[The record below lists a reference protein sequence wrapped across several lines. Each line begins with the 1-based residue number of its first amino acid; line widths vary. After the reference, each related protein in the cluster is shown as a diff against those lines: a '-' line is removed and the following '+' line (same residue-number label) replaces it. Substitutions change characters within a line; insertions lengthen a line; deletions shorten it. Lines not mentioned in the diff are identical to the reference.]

1 MAKTEKKGFGLH
13 LTIAIIAGAFA
24 LIGLVLFLLGFSTNY
39 YTFGGMNSVLIM
51 VLIVLAMAAIAASA
65 ALIHK
70 FPDKIWAK
78 LMPLAAVGLLAAASM
93 LIVGDRVE
101 GIGNCIITDYDS
113 GHGGEQA
120 IYMSLVGAVSL
131 IVSIIYIIIGL
142 FHENITQPAPRGK
155 TLGFSIAGG
164 VLAVSA
170 IIATLGL
177 VGVNLTGGTSI
188 GPGGV
193 SSGEMASGTYTVSF
207 NGNSGNVDLV
217 QDTQFIP
224 ANVKGLLNADSRLF
238 LDFTL
243 TLDGAGNYTLFA
255 DNYVVEGGKRAE
267 IGDDTGLGLILT
279 TTAEGTY
286 VDNGDGTVTTA
297 PATHVVAVMETDTYS
312 SQMKSPAKMK
322 VGDND
327 ADGTYDSNDYPE
339 VLELVPETVWTI
351 ADGKILSYGKSALK
365 GEFKVS
371 FNGNSGNVDLVQ
383 DTQFI
388 PANVKGLLNAD
399 TRLFLDFTLT
409 LDGAGN
415 YTLFADNYVVEGG
428 KRAEIGDDTGLGLI
442 LTTTAEGT
450 YVDNGDGTVT
460 TAPATHAVA
469 VMETDTYSS
478 QMKSPAKMKVG
489 DNDADGTYDSNDY
502 PEVLELVPETV
513 WTLSG
518 SEIIGYSVPSDE
530 EPADEQPAEDTPAA
544 PAAEGVT
551 IASDDGGTAINFNPD
566 GTFSFDFDAYSVH
579 EEGTYTYEGGVL
591 TVTNPNGDS
600 FTAEGDPMALH
611 YVTAVSEQLAGDY
624 TIPAAAFDFAPA
636 SEGGFDAFTVVSDDG
651 GTKLTVNPDGTYVF
665 AFESYGIED
674 PGTWS
679 TVDGKTVFVNAN
691 GLEMPLEG
699 GKLHYVSGV
708 SEQLTGDFTFEMP
721 ASGGAASGF
730 DAFTV
735 VSDDGGT
742 KLTVN
747 PDGTYVFA
755 FESYNIEDPGTWSTV
770 DGKTVFVN
778 ANGLEMPLEGGKLHY
793 VSGVSEQLTGDF
805 TFEMPATGGA
815 AAEPY
820 TVPSDD
826 GATTI
831 TFNGD
836 GTYMFEFASYGVQ
849 DAGTYA
855 FDGATLTVINSTGL
869 EMTTSDG
876 KLHYISGVSEQ
887 LTGDFTLDLSK
898 L

>member
-1 MAKTEKKGFGLH
+1 MAETEKKGFGLH

-39 YTFGGMNSVLIM
+39 YTFGGMNSVLIT

-142 FHENITQPAPRGK
+142 FHENITQPAPRAK

-170 IIATLGL
+170 IVATLGL

-224 ANVKGLLNADSRLF
+224 ANVKGLLNADTRLF

-243 TLDGAGNYTLFA
+243 TLDGAGRYTLFA

-339 VLELVPETVWTI
+339 VLELVPETVWT
-351 ADGKILSYGKSALK
+351 
-365 GEFKVS
+365 
-371 FNGNSGNVDLVQ
+371 
-383 DTQFI
+383 
-388 PANVKGLLNAD
+388 
-399 TRLFLDFTLT
+399 
-409 LDGAGN
+409 
-415 YTLFADNYVVEGG
+415 
-428 KRAEIGDDTGLGLI
+428 
-442 LTTTAEGT
+442 
-450 YVDNGDGTVT
+450 
-460 TAPATHAVA
+460 
-469 VMETDTYSS
+469 
-478 QMKSPAKMKVG
+478 
-489 DNDADGTYDSNDY
+489 
-502 PEVLELVPETV
+502 
-513 WTLSG
+513 LSG

-544 PAAEGVT
+544 PAPEGVT
-551 IASDDGGTAINFNPD
+551 IVSDDGGTAITFNPD

-579 EEGTYTYEGGVL
+579 EEGTYTYEEGVL

-691 GLEMPLEG
+691 GLEMALEG

-721 ASGGAASGF
+721 AS
-730 DAFTV
+730 
-735 VSDDGGT
+735 
-742 KLTVN
+742 
-747 PDGTYVFA
+747 
-755 FESYNIEDPGTWSTV
+755 
-770 DGKTVFVN
+770 
-778 ANGLEMPLEGGKLHY
+778 
-793 VSGVSEQLTGDF
+793 
-805 TFEMPATGGA
+805 GGA

>member
-1 MAKTEKKGFGLH
+1 MAETEKKGFGLH

-39 YTFGGMNSVLIM
+39 YTFGGMNSVLIT

-142 FHENITQPAPRGK
+142 FHENITQPAPRAK

-170 IIATLGL
+170 IVATLGL

-224 ANVKGLLNADSRLF
+224 ANVKGLLNADTRLF

-243 TLDGAGNYTLFA
+243 TLDGAGRYTLFA

-339 VLELVPETVWTI
+339 VLELVPETVWT
-351 ADGKILSYGKSALK
+351 
-365 GEFKVS
+365 
-371 FNGNSGNVDLVQ
+371 
-383 DTQFI
+383 
-388 PANVKGLLNAD
+388 
-399 TRLFLDFTLT
+399 
-409 LDGAGN
+409 
-415 YTLFADNYVVEGG
+415 
-428 KRAEIGDDTGLGLI
+428 
-442 LTTTAEGT
+442 
-450 YVDNGDGTVT
+450 
-460 TAPATHAVA
+460 
-469 VMETDTYSS
+469 
-478 QMKSPAKMKVG
+478 
-489 DNDADGTYDSNDY
+489 
-502 PEVLELVPETV
+502 
-513 WTLSG
+513 LSG

-544 PAAEGVT
+544 PAPEGVT
-551 IASDDGGTAINFNPD
+551 IVSDDGGTAITFNPD

-579 EEGTYTYEGGVL
+579 EEGTYTYEEGVL

-679 TVDGKTVFVNAN
+679 TIDGKTVFVNAN

-721 ASGGAASGF
+721 ASGGAASSF

-755 FESYNIEDPGTWSTV
+755 FESYGIEDPGTWSTV

-778 ANGLEMPLEGGKLHY
+778 ANGLEMALEGGKLHY

-805 TFEMPATGGA
+805 TFEMPASGGA

>member
-1 MAKTEKKGFGLH
+1 MAETEKKGFGLH

-39 YTFGGMNSVLIM
+39 YTFGGMNSVLIT

-142 FHENITQPAPRGK
+142 FHENITQPAPRAK

-170 IIATLGL
+170 IVATLGL

-224 ANVKGLLNADSRLF
+224 ANVKGLLNADTRLF

-243 TLDGAGNYTLFA
+243 TLDGAGRYTLFA

-339 VLELVPETVWTI
+339 VLELVPETVWT
-351 ADGKILSYGKSALK
+351 
-365 GEFKVS
+365 
-371 FNGNSGNVDLVQ
+371 
-383 DTQFI
+383 
-388 PANVKGLLNAD
+388 
-399 TRLFLDFTLT
+399 
-409 LDGAGN
+409 
-415 YTLFADNYVVEGG
+415 
-428 KRAEIGDDTGLGLI
+428 
-442 LTTTAEGT
+442 
-450 YVDNGDGTVT
+450 
-460 TAPATHAVA
+460 
-469 VMETDTYSS
+469 
-478 QMKSPAKMKVG
+478 
-489 DNDADGTYDSNDY
+489 
-502 PEVLELVPETV
+502 
-513 WTLSG
+513 LSG

-544 PAAEGVT
+544 PAPEGVT
-551 IASDDGGTAINFNPD
+551 IVSDDGGTAITFNPD

-579 EEGTYTYEGGVL
+579 EEGTYTYEEGVL

-679 TVDGKTVFVNAN
+679 TIDGKTVFVNAN

-721 ASGGAASGF
+721 ASGGAASSF

-755 FESYNIEDPGTWSTV
+755 FESYGIEDPGTWSTI

-805 TFEMPATGGA
+805 TFEMPASGGA

>member
-24 LIGLVLFLLGFSTNY
+24 LLGLVLFLLGFTTNY
-39 YTFGGMNSVLIM
+39 YTFGGMNSILIT
-51 VLIVLAMAAIAASA
+51 VFIVLAIIAIAASA
-65 ALIHK
+65 AVINK
-70 FPDKIWAK
+70 YPDKIWAK
-78 LMPLAAVGLLAAASM
+78 LMPFAAIGLLAAASM

-131 IVSIIYIIIGL
+131 LVSIIYLIIGL
-142 FHENITQPAPRGK
+142 FHKDITQPAPRAK

-164 VLAVSA
+164 VVAVAA
-170 IIATLGL
+170 IVATLGL
-177 VGVNLTGGTSI
+177 VGVNLTSGTSV

-193 SSGEMASGTYTVSF
+193 STGEMASGTYTVSF
-207 NGNSGNVDLV
+207 NGNNGNVDSV
-217 QDTQFIP
+217 RDYEFIP
-224 ANVKGLLNADSRLF
+224 ATVKGLLNADSRLF
-238 LDFTL
+238 LDLTL
-243 TLDGAGNYTLFA
+243 TLDGAGNYKLFA
-255 DNYVVEGGKRAE
+255 DSYCVEGGKRAE

-286 VDNGDGTVTTA
+286 VDNGDGTVTTS
-297 PATHVVAVMETDTYS
+297 PATHAVSEMATDTYS
-312 SQMKSPAKMK
+312 TQMKSPAKMK
-322 VGDND
+322 VGDHEE
-327 ADGTYDSNDYPE
+327 DGTYDSNDYPE
-339 VLELVPETVWTI
+339 VLDLVPETVWTI
-351 ADGKILSYGKSALK
+351 ADGKILSYGRSALK
-365 GEFKVS
+365 GEFKVTL
-371 FNGNSGNVDLVQ
+371 NKDYGNAEMG
-383 DTQFI
+383 DTQFLT
-388 PANVKGLLNAD
+388 AGMKGLMNAD
-399 TRLFLDFTLT
+399 NRFYVDITLS
-409 LDGAGN
+409 LDGAGS
-415 YTLFADNYVVEGG
+415 YKLISDAYVIDSG
-428 KRAEIGDDTGLGLI
+428 KRAEIGDPSGLALVYRVTG
-442 LTTTAEGT
+442 EGSYT
-450 YVDNGDGTVT
+450 DNGDGTVT
-460 TAPATHAVA
+460 TEPATHATLEL
-469 VMETDTYSS
+469 ETDTYSD
-478 QMKSPAKMKVG
+478 QMKQMMKLG
-489 DNDADGTYDSNDY
+489 DYGISENGSYDSAEK
-502 PEVLELVPETV
+502 PELLNCIPETV

-518 SEIIGYSVPSDE
+518 TEIVDYAPVVEE
-530 EPADEQPAEDTPAA
+530 EPAEEQPSEDTPAT
-544 PAAEGVT
+544 PAAESVT
-551 IASDDGGTAINFNPD
+551 IASDDGGTAITFNPD
-566 GTFSFDFDAYSVH
+566 GTFAFDFDAYSVH
-579 EEGTYTYEGGVL
+579 EEGTYVYEGGVL

-624 TIPAAAFDFAPA
+624 TIPAAAFDFAQV
-636 SEGGFDAFTVVSDDG
+636 SEGGFDAFTVDSDDG

-691 GLEMPLEG
+691 GLEMPLENG
-699 GKLHYVSGV
+699 HLHYVSGV

-721 ASGGAASGF
+721 AAGAAEASGF

-735 VSDDGGT
+735 DSDDGGT

-755 FESYNIEDPGTWSTV
+755 FESYGIEDPGTWSTV

-778 ANGLEMPLEGGKLHY
+778 ANGLEMPLEDGKLHY
-793 VSGVSEQLTGDF
+793 ISGVSDQLTGDF
-805 TFEMPATGGA
+805 TFEMPASGGA
-815 AAEPY
+815 SAEPY
-820 TVPSDD
+820 IVPSDD

-855 FDGATLTVINSTGL
+855 FDGATLTVVNSTGL
-869 EMTTSDG
+869 EMTTADG
-876 KLHYISGVSEQ
+876 KLHYVSGVSEQ